1 MGGGPPAG
9 SSSPGFVYS
18 NICKRIHHQRE
29 TTDLAVNE
37 KESIYFFK
45 IETWTGLGGILMEAT
60 NRSTRWYDYLTV
72 NIYWF
77 GLSVENGV
85 LTPLVLPLLV
95 QEFVGESAKGAYVG
109 TIRLWGLMTA
119 VLVQSLMG
127 ILSDRNTSK
136 YGRRKPF
143 IFWGTIGQILLL
155 GAVGYTSGLQ
165 GLDGFWSLFLVYLAL
180 MAASNSAQAASQSL
194 IPDLIPGEKKGLFSG
209 VKALLEI
216 PLPLIFVSIV
226 IGGIVSKG
234 DIWAALAA
242 AGVVLII
249 CMAGT
254 MLVREQPINSPPFD
268 LDWRSFMRIILM
280 AVVFCAAILLS
291 GEIVQR
297 ANGFIGMKGILDPS
311 IFAVFMGGAG
321 MIAALGLGV
330 WASVRIAVGS
340 QAPRNNSFTWWV
352 INRLAF
358 LAAATNLVTFMLFYI
373 QERFPEYRGSAAAS
387 PAANVIMF
395 AGIFILLLALP
406 SGWLSDRVGK
416 KNLVGL
422 SGILAAGGVAFALL
436 VPGLTGLYIGGG
448 LIGAGVGLFNPAN
461 WALGT
466 EILPPSQAGRYLGIS
481 NLAGAGAGAIG
492 AYIGGPIGDSQS
504 YALLFSIFGVLFLLS
519 AAALLGVRK
528 PFDVGRNAV

>member
-1 MGGGPPAG
+1 MDI
-9 SSSPGFVYS
+9 F
-18 NICKRIHHQRE
+18 
-29 TTDLAVNE
+29 
-37 KESIYFFK
+37 
-45 IETWTGLGGILMEAT
+45 
-60 NRSTRWYDYLTV
+60 NRSIRWYDYLTV

-77 GLSVENGV
+77 GLSVENGI
-85 LTPLVLPLLV
+85 LTPLVVPLLV
-95 QEFVGESAKGAYVG
+95 QGFVGEGAKGAYVG

-143 IFWGTIGQILLL
+143 IFWGTVGQILLL
-155 GAVGYTSGLQ
+155 TAVGYTAGLQ
-165 GLDGFWSLFLVYLAL
+165 GLGGFWILFLVYLAL
-180 MAASNSAQAASQSL
+180 MVAANSAQAGSQSL
-194 IPDLIPGEKKGLFSG
+194 IPDLVPDVKKGLFSG

-216 PLPLIFVSIV
+216 PLPLIFVSFV
-226 IGGIVSKG
+226 ISGLVSGGNIRAALGAAGIV
-234 DIWAALAA
+234 L
-242 AGVVLII
+242 VI
-249 CMAGT
+249 CMAVT
-254 MLVREQPINSPPFD
+254 MLVRETPIDSAPFD
-268 LDWRSFMRIILM
+268 LDWRPFIRIIFM
-280 AVVFCAAILLS
+280 AVVFSAAILLS
-291 GEIVQR
+291 GEIVSR
-297 ANGFIGMKGILDPS
+297 LNSFFAMEKNPYSSIYAALIGG
-311 IFAVFMGGAG
+311 VG

-330 WASVRIAVGS
+330 WVSIRIAVGS
-340 QAPRNNSFTWWV
+340 GAESNNSFTWWV

-373 QERFPEYRGSAAAS
+373 QERFPEYRGNAAAS
-387 PAANVIMF
+387 PAANVIMYV
-395 AGIFILLLALP
+395 GILILVLALP

-436 VPGLTGLYIGGG
+436 VPDLLGLYIGGG

-466 EILPPSQAGRYLGIS
+466 EIVPPAQAGRYLGIS

-492 AYIGGPIGDSQS
+492 AYIGGPIGDSQG
-504 YALLFSIFGVLFLLS
+504 YALLFSIFGALFLLS

-528 PFDVGRNAV
+528 LPEAD